1 MYTLLHPSF
10 ATYRSP
16 IKQHLDQGTVD
27 SRWVNPGDG
36 KGEDYF
42 KNSERPSRRWSD
54 LDAGSNQD
62 QVKFTIAINT

>member
-16 IKQHLDQGTVD
+16 IKQHLDQGTLD

-42 KNSERPSRRWSD
+42 KTPNG
-54 LDAGSNQD
+54 LQGVGQ
-62 QVKFTIAINT
+62 I